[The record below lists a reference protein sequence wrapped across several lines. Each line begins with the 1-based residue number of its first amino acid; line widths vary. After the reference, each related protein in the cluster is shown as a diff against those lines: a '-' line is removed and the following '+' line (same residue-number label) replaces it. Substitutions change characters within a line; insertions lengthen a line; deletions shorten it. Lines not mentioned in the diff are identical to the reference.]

1 MVGRRIAARLIAS
14 FPGRVVIAGRDE
26 QRAAAFC
33 RELGGGARPR
43 RIDADDATTLEAGL
57 DGIRTVVT
65 CVTQADRHILRAAI
79 DRGLAYTDIAAD
91 RQLWQDALELRA
103 RAEQTGAR
111 VLLGAGLTPGIS
123 NVMAGW
129 LHDTLGQLDRIE
141 TAILLGLGD
150 EFGSDSLAYMLG
162 AMARRYA
169 QYEDGRPRQ
178 RAAFSEGQRT
188 HFPPPIGPRTA
199 YLFPWPEV
207 ACYPATLGVAT
218 AVGRVALDP
227 PWAGHLVSAFGT
239 GVRKRIGRA
248 SVHRRGT
255 GMIDRLHPL
264 FAGHDR
270 FALVVTGTSRGR
282 VLRACLSGQH
292 QAEATAVAAAEF
304 ARVLTT
310 GEVLEPGVWLPEQ
323 AVSPDAFFNTIASS
337 GYPPVLEG
345 HRVFGDQDP
354 PAG

>member
-1 MVGRRIAARLIAS
+1 MVGRRIAARLIAP
-14 FPGRVVIAGRDE
+14 FLGRLVIAGRDE

-43 RIDADDATTLEAGL
+43 RIDADDPTTLEAGL

-65 CVTQADRHILRAAI
+65 CVTQADRHLLRAAI

-103 RAEQTGAR
+103 RAERTGAR

-123 NVMAGW
+123 NVMARW
-129 LHDTLGQLDRIE
+129 LHDTLGQLDQIE

-150 EFGSDSLAYMLG
+150 DFGPDSLAYMVG
-162 AMARRYA
+162 AMARGYA
-169 QYEDGRPRQ
+169 QYEDGQPRQ
-178 RAAFSEGQRT
+178 RAAFTAGRRIR
-188 HFPPPIGPRTA
+188 FPAPIGPRTTD
-199 YLFPWPEV
+199 LFPWPEV
-207 ACYPATLGVAT
+207 AYYPTTLGVAT

-227 PWAGHLVSAFGT
+227 PWAGRFVSALGT

-248 SVHRRGT
+248 SVLRRGT

-264 FAGHDR
+264 FADHDR

-282 VLRACLSGQH
+282 VLRASLSGQH
-292 QAEATAVAAAEF
+292 QAEATAVAATEF
-304 ARVLTT
+304 ARALTT

-323 AVSPDAFFNTIASS
+323 AVSPDTFFNAIASS
-337 GYPPVLEG
+337 GFPPVLEG
-345 HRVFGDQDP
+345 HGVFGEHDRSD
-354 PAG
+354 G